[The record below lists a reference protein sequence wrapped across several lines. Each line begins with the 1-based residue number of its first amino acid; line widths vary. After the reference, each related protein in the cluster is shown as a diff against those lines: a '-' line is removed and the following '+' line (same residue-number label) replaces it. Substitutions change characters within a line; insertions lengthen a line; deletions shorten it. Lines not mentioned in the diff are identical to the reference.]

1 MTFEAAANHPGDSPP
16 VHPPVSPRWAG
27 FRLAG
32 GLDLAALRRAWD
44 ATVSARPGDAVTAG
58 PLCFTD
64 LTAVAVDDVDALAAA
79 LCGRWATE
87 APSAQEA
94 RSATAVSAGPHA
106 RLHAAR
112 ITPADLLLFMT
123 VDGALDE
130 GHVARLVDTLSAAY
144 AHERHGAPAPA
155 PEAATTARETAA
167 REAVVRALRTR
178 THRYEGASLP
188 FVWNGGL
195 ARRVAEVAAEQS
207 ASPAG
212 VVLAALRALLLRHGG
227 HAGDGT
233 LRALLGFEPHPLRG
247 DRDLPQLDA
256 VFADRSAAPV
266 VDRVAGLRA
275 RPVVPDRVV
284 LPTGLVLVVD
294 TLDDSADDGTPR
306 LSGRLEYRTALY
318 DPDSA
323 AHLLDGLRTL
333 LAAALDAPDAPVNT
347 LPPLLP
353 AAALIERYAAL
364 PVFKPVSHT
373 EPLPVQVAAHA
384 VTDAPAVVW
393 DGSTTGYAALH
404 AAARDVTRWLA
415 AAGVVPGDAVVVRMP
430 PGPLRIAAL
439 LGVLAHGARLCW
451 LAPGPSGERGR
462 SVLTALRPACVVV
475 EGDGPDELLDWY
487 RAEFGG
493 RVVDVAADAAVLPVA
508 PAPAVTPG
516 DTAYIAFT
524 SGSTGRPKGIPQTHA
539 ALTQFTGWLGTR
551 FAMGP
556 GSRVAQW
563 VSPEHDP
570 ALAEVGATLA
580 TGGTLYVVPDKVRVN
595 PDLLVPWLAEHRI
608 THLQTVPSF
617 ARDLLDVI
625 ARTGA
630 GPRLDA
636 FGHLLL
642 MGEALPPDL
651 LGGLAEE
658 LPALRVFNL
667 YGPTEVVAATW
678 HEVTGLAE
686 GPVPI
691 GRAIP
696 GRQLLVLDENDLTC
710 PVGVTGSIV
719 VRSPYVTPGYLGSA
733 DRTPFRPVEWLDAPG
748 TEGGWYRTGDLGRRL
763 PDGTLEYRG
772 REDFQIKLAGNRV
785 ELTEIEGS
793 LASHTSVL
801 ECAVVPVAEPVSG
814 LVRGLD
820 VHVVPRRDA
829 DGRPLGAAAE
839 WRAHLRGHFG
849 PLTLPATFHEAP
861 GRLPRNAA
869 GKVDRSRLR
878 TATAA
883 G

>member
-1 MTFEAAANHPGDSPP
+1 M
-16 VHPPVSPRWAG
+16 SPRFAG

-44 ATVSARPGDAVTAG
+44 TTVSARPGDAVTAE
-58 PLCFTD
+58 PLRFTD

-79 LCGRWATE
+79 LCGQWATE
-87 APSAQEA
+87 APAVREA
-94 RSATAVSAGPHA
+94 ESATAVAAGPHA
-106 RLHAAR
+106 RLHTAR
-112 ITPADLLLFMT
+112 IAPADLLLFVT

-130 GHVARLVDTLSAAY
+130 AHVSRLVDTLSAAY
-144 AHERHGAPAPA
+144 AHECHGAPAPVA
-155 PEAATTARETAA
+155 VAVATAQEAAA
-167 REAVVRALRTR
+167 REAVVRTLRTR

-188 FVWNGGL
+188 FVWDGEL

-207 ASPAG
+207 ASPTG
-212 VVLAALRALLLRHGG
+212 VLLAALRALLLRHGG

-256 VFADRSAAPV
+256 VFADRSAAPA

-275 RPVVPDRVV
+275 RPVFPDRVM
-284 LPTGLVLVVD
+284 LPAGLVLVVD
-294 TLDDSADDGTPR
+294 TLEDEAPR

-318 DPDSA
+318 NADSA
-323 AHLLDGLRTL
+323 ANLLDGLRTL
-333 LAAALDAPDAPVNT
+333 LAAALDAPDTPVDT
-347 LPPLLP
+347 LPPPLP

-364 PVFKPVSHT
+364 PVFKPVGHT
-373 EPLPVQVAAHA
+373 DPLPVQVAAHA

-393 DGSTTGYAALH
+393 DGRTTGYAALD
-404 AAARDVTRWLA
+404 AAARDVTRRLA
-415 AAGVVPGDAVVVRMP
+415 AASVAAGDAVVVRMP

-439 LGVLAHGARLCW
+439 LGVLAHGAKLCW
-451 LAPGPSGERGR
+451 LAPGPAGERGR
-462 SVLTALRPACVVV
+462 SVLTALGPACVVV
-475 EGDGPDELLDWY
+475 EGDGVDELLDWY
-487 RAEFGG
+487 RTELGG
-493 RVVDVAADAAVLPVA
+493 RVVDVAAGEAAPPVT
-508 PAPAVTPG
+508 PASDVTPG

-551 FAMGP
+551 FAMGR
-556 GSRVAQW
+556 GARVAQW
-563 VSPEHDP
+563 VSPDHDP

-580 TGGTLYVVPDKVRVN
+580 TGGTLYVVPDEVRVN

-617 ARDLLDVI
+617 ARDILDVI

-636 FGHLLL
+636 LGHLLL
-642 MGEALPPDL
+642 MGEALPPEL
-651 LGGLAEE
+651 LRGLAAE

-678 HEVTGLAE
+678 HEVTGLTE

-710 PVGVTGSIV
+710 PVGATGSIV
-719 VRSPYVTPGYLGSA
+719 VRSPYVTSGYLGSA
-733 DRTPFRPVEWLDAPG
+733 DRTSFRPVEWLDTPG
-748 TEGGWYRTGDLGRRL
+748 AEGGWYRTGDLGRRL

-793 LASHTSVL
+793 LASHASVL
-801 ECAVVPVAEPVSG
+801 ECAVVPVAEPASG

-820 VHVVPRRDA
+820 VHVVPHRDA

-849 PLTLPATFHEAP
+849 SLTLPATFHEAP
-861 GRLPRNAA
+861 DRLPRNAA

-878 TATAA
+878 AATAA
-883 G
+883 A

>member
-1 MTFEAAANHPGDSPP
+1 M
-16 VHPPVSPRWAG
+16 SPRCAG

-32 GLDLAALRRAWD
+32 DLDLAALRRAWD
-44 ATVSARPGDAVTAG
+44 TTVGARPGDAKTAE
-58 PLCFTD
+58 PLRFTD
-64 LTAVAVDDVDALAAA
+64 LTAVPVDDVDALAAA

-87 APSAQEA
+87 APAD
-94 RSATAVSAGPHA
+94 RSGTAVTAGPHA
-106 RLHAAR
+106 RLYAAR
-112 ITPADLLLFMT
+112 IAPADLLLFVT

-130 GHVARLVDTLSAAY
+130 AHVSRLVDTLSAAY
-144 AHERHGAPAPA
+144 AHERHGAPAPE
-155 PEAATTARETAA
+155 PEAVATARETAA
-167 REAVVRALRTR
+167 REAVVRTLRTR
-178 THRYEGASLP
+178 THRYRGASLP
-188 FVWNGGL
+188 FVWNGEP
-195 ARRVAEVAAEQS
+195 ARRVAEVAAEQG
-207 ASPAG
+207 ASPTG
-212 VVLAALRALLLRHGG
+212 VLLAALRALLLRHGG

-233 LRALLGFEPHPLRG
+233 LRALLGFEPHPLPG

-256 VFADRSAAPV
+256 VFADRTAAPV
-266 VDRVAGLRA
+266 VDRVAGLPA
-275 RPVVPDRVV
+275 SPVVPDRVV

-294 TLDDSADDGTPR
+294 ALDAGGHDGAPR

-318 DPDSA
+318 DAGSA
-323 AHLLDGLRTL
+323 ANLLDGLRTL
-333 LAAALDAPDAPVNT
+333 LTAALDAPDTPVNT

-364 PVFKPVSHT
+364 PMFRPVGHT
-373 EPLPVQVAAHA
+373 DPLPLQVAAHA

-393 DGSTTGYAALH
+393 DGRSMGYAALD
-404 AAARDVTRWLA
+404 AAARDVTRRLA
-415 AAGVVPGDAVVVRMP
+415 AAGVTAGDAVVVRMP
-430 PGPLRIAAL
+430 AGPLRIAAL

-451 LAPGPSGERGR
+451 LAPGPAGERGR

-475 EGDGPDELLDWY
+475 EGDGTDELLDWY
-487 RAEFGG
+487 HAELGG
-493 RVVDVAADAAVLPVA
+493 RVVDVTAGAAAPPAA

-556 GSRVAQW
+556 GARVAQW

-580 TGGTLYVVPDKVRVN
+580 AGGTLYVVPDEVRVN

-625 ARTGA
+625 ARTAA

-642 MGEALPPDL
+642 MGEAVPPEL
-651 LGGLAEE
+651 LGGLAGE

-678 HEVTGLAE
+678 HEVTGLTE
-686 GPVPI
+686 GPVPV

-696 GRQLLVLDENDLTC
+696 GRQILVLDENDLTC
-710 PVGVTGSIV
+710 PAGVTGSVV
-719 VRSPYVTPGYLGSA
+719 VRSPYVTSGYLGSA
-733 DRTPFRPVEWLDAPG
+733 DRAPFRPVEWLDTPG
-748 TEGGWYRTGDLGRRL
+748 AEGGWYRTGDLGRRL

-793 LASHTSVL
+793 LASHASVL

-829 DGRPLGAAAE
+829 DGRPLGTAPE

-878 TATAA
+878 AATAA
-883 G
+883 A